1 MSKKGNSLRTMLMIG
16 ITLVVLAVVMSL
28 VNGMIRQYRETA
40 LQRAVQAA
48 EERNQ
53 KLEEQYAIDLAAL
66 EQKQAENENAA
77 WPAHKQEGWDVIDLT
92 SYPVENART
101 VSLSRADIMNN
112 GMLLVNQ
119 WHSRP
124 ADFDESAIVS
134 VGRTVH
140 RKVQVSDFN
149 QKIFPVAIDA
159 LVDAVAAAK
168 EAGHEYY
175 MVSEGYRSYDDQ
187 DKLFQKQVDKLKDKY
202 TGDELIQRAS
212 RYVNYPGT
220 SEFNSGLAFTMRLYK
235 KGDEAVNKPPYITTD
250 AGIWMNENCWKYG
263 LVFRFPLT
271 DFPLKG
277 TLDKSYKTGVSSKL
291 LLYRYVG
298 KGNAAVMHLK
308 DFVME
313 EYIEYLAEH
322 PHLAVFEDGTLKYEI
337 LREQVGDDANV
348 NVTVS
353 GNATSYVSS
362 LDNMG
367 YAITVYSY

>member
-159 LVDAVAAAK
+159 LIDAVAAAK

>member
-159 LVDAVAAAK
+159 LVEAVAAAK

>member
-1 MSKKGNSLRTMLMIG
+1 MLMIG